1 MTDEKP
7 TQSKAE
13 QEIAEKREEVFEII
27 YQVLTGKNIS
37 EWTKQDKT
45 YSTRVDSLSVVIHPP
60 KESGKG
66 VISVH
71 YDDHQPIYFDGGHK
85 VLDLYKRIA
94 QEYVSPEQREEML
107 KLSTLEK
114 IVEDELVHQ
123 RGKK

>member
-60 KESGKG
+60 KRVRKRG
-66 VISVH
+66 
-71 YDDHQPIYFDGGHK
+71 YFSS
-85 VLDLYKRIA
+85 L
-94 QEYVSPEQREEML
+94 
-107 KLSTLEK
+107 
-114 IVEDELVHQ
+114 
-123 RGKK
+123 